1 MFVTPKVIETFYPNL
16 KLTIL
21 TLHFI
26 TISSVIVVLFNQYF
40 TLYGSSELRM
50 GSAIANPDDMI

>member
-1 MFVTPKVIETFYPNL
+1 MIPKVIATYYPNL

-26 TISSVIVVLFNQYF
+26 TISSVSCTI
-40 TLYGSSELRM
+40 
-50 GSAIANPDDMI
+50 

>member
-40 TLYGSSELRM
+40 TLYDSSELRM